1 VVVADLVDWQAV
13 NVKMVIPSR
22 AITGRRVIFFIYQNF
37 KQIRIIRRYPTANI
51 SIFAGKLTVISAI
64 HKIFTLFRKD
74 LLLEIRQ
81 QYSFYGVLLYIGA
94 TIFVLYMAI
103 DEPESRVWNGLF
115 WVIQLFICIN
125 AVAKS
130 FLQESR
136 GRMLYFY
143 SIASPGDFVLAKLLF
158 NSLLMLIMSLLSLFL
173 FSLFLGNPMTK
184 FWQFLGLV
192 LLGGW
197 GLNLVFT
204 FLAAIAAK
212 AQQNAAIMAVL
223 GFPLIIPQLLLL
235 MRLSNAAFAPLLT
248 IPVGTV
254 LLLVAL
260 DVMVILLAVILFPYL
275 WKD

>member
-1 VVVADLVDWQAV
+1 MPESALINSV
-13 NVKMVIPSR
+13 
-22 AITGRRVIFFIYQNF
+22 
-37 KQIRIIRRYPTANI
+37 KQI
-51 SIFAGKLTVISAI
+51 LTLL
-64 HKIFTLFRKD
+64 KKD

-94 TIFVLYMAI
+94 TIFVLFNAM
-103 DEPESRVWNGLF
+103 DETESRVWNGLF

-143 SIASPGDFVLAKLLF
+143 SIASPASFVLAKLIF
-158 NSLLMLIMSLLSLFL
+158 NSLLMLLMSLLSLLL
-173 FSLFLGNPMTK
+173 FVLFLGNPMQNA
-184 FWQFLGLV
+184 WQFTGLV

-197 GLNLVFT
+197 SLSLVFT

-223 GFPLIIPQLLLL
+223 GFPIIIPQLLLL
-235 MRLSNAAFAPLLT
+235 MRLSSAAFSPLLT
-248 IPVGTV
+248 IPLSTI
-254 LLLVAL
+254 LLLVAMDIL
-260 DVMVILLAVILFPYL
+260 VVMLAVILFPFL

>member
-1 VVVADLVDWQAV
+1 MLP
-13 NVKMVIPSR
+13 NN
-22 AITGRRVIFFIYQNF
+22 FISSF
-37 KQIRIIRRYPTANI
+37 RHI
-51 SIFAGKLTVISAI
+51 L
-64 HKIFTLFRKD
+64 TLFKKD

-81 QYSFYGVLLYIGA
+81 QYSFYGILLYIGA
-94 TIFVLYMAI
+94 TIFVLFMAI
-103 DEPESRVWNGLF
+103 EEPESKVWNGLF

-130 FLQESR
+130 FLQENR

-143 SIASPGDFVLAKLLF
+143 SIASPVAFVIAKLLF
-158 NSLLMLIMSLLSLFL
+158 NSLLMLVMSLLSLLL
-173 FSLFLGNPMTK
+173 FTLFLGNPMEK
-184 FWQFLGLV
+184 AGQFIGLV

-197 GLNLVFT
+197 SLSLVFS

-223 GFPLIIPQLLLL
+223 GFPIIIPQLILL

-248 IPVGTV
+248 IPLSTV
-254 LLLVAL
+254 LLLIAL
-260 DVMVILLAVILFPYL
+260 DAMIILLAVILFPFL